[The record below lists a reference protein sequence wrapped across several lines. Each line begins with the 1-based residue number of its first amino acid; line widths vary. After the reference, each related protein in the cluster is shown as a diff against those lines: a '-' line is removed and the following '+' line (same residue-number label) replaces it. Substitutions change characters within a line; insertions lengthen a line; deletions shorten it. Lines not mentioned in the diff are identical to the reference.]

1 MKNLIITFLLLV
13 ILNILPGW
21 KVQGFYRVLVNI
33 SLFILVDSTIVEL
46 ERIIKYGRRYNP

>member
-1 MKNLIITFLLLV
+1 MKNLIISFLLLV

-21 KVQGFYRVLVNI
+21 KVQGVYRVLVNI

>member
-21 KVQGFYRVLVNI
+21 QVQGVNRVLVNI

>member
-21 KVQGFYRVLVNI
+21 QVQGACRVLVNI
-33 SLFILVDSTIVEL
+33 NLFILVDYSIVEL

>member
-21 KVQGFYRVLVNI
+21 KVQGVYRVLVNI
-33 SLFILVDSTIVEL
+33 SLFILVDATIVEL

>member
-21 KVQGFYRVLVNI
+21 QVQGVNRVLVNI
-33 SLFILVDSTIVEL
+33 SLFILVDYTIVEL
-46 ERIIKYGRRYNP
+46 DRIIKYGRR

>member
-13 ILNILPGW
+13 ILNMLPGW
-21 KVQGFYRVLVNI
+21 KVQGACRVLINI
-33 SLFILVDSTIVEL
+33 NLFILLDCIIVEL